1 MHLLNSLRRSFLP
14 SIRKST
20 SKRGRARSRGRTLA
34 METLEGRQMLS
45 ITPLQGL
52 SASQDTGEK
61 PQSKMFEYAG
71 QWWSVMPIKSGT
83 WVFRLD
89 GTTWTPTQQIT
100 TNSKVHADVKVDGDL
115 IHVLMYNGTKSQFA
129 TLQYDAGPDNRFE
142 PWSLQPQLVNIP
154 LSKGVETA
162 TIEKDSTGRL
172 WIASDAKTTVEV
184 RYSDGLYTTWSAP
197 ITVASGIKSDD
208 ISSIIAMPNDQIGVF
223 WSNQSTKRFGFRM
236 HVDGAAPDVW
246 SADEIP
252 GSQSALNVGKGMADD
267 HMHLAA
273 ESNGTLYAAVKTS
286 YDKSGYPKMGLLVR
300 RPDGAWDDFY
310 GLDDSGTRPVVV
322 VDEMAGKLIVAHT
335 TKEGG
340 GDIVYNESPLGDI
353 AFGSSHVLIS
363 GKVNNVTTTK
373 VTSSNQIVFMAS
385 GKSVMFEFDAPPPP
399 VVQTLVAS
407 SSPTEISFQD
417 GLFPIVAYVGTSD
430 TQINGS
436 AATQNYGTSQTLEMA
451 GSSGIATLLK
461 WDVSAIPTGSVVVSA
476 AIELNVTDPT
486 AQDYEVYALQKAW
499 DELSATWQ
507 QFSDGQNWAGDG
519 AGGPGDHGAATLGSL
534 GAPSGGTVL
543 INLNDAGLAAVQ
555 SWINNAD
562 SNFGIIL
569 NDYLA
574 SDAAAI
580 SSRETT
586 VAAQRPKLT
595 VNFTPAT
602 AVSA

>member
-1 MHLLNSLRRSFLP
+1 MHLLNTLRRSFLP

-34 METLEGRQMLS
+34 MESLEGRQMLS

-52 SASQDTGEK
+52 SAAQDTGEK
-61 PQSKMFEYAG
+61 SQSKMFEYAG
-71 QWWSVMPIKSGT
+71 QWWSVMPIKGGT

-142 PWSLQPQLVNIP
+142 PWSLQPQVVNIP

-172 WIASDAKTTVEV
+172 WIASDAKTTIEV

-208 ISSIIAMPNDQIGVF
+208 ISAIIAMPNDQIGVF
-223 WSNQSTKRFGFRM
+223 WSNQSTKRFGFRV

-252 GSQSALNVGKGMADD
+252 GSQSALNIGKGMADD

-273 ESNGTLYAAVKTS
+273 DSNGTLYAAVKTS

-322 VDEMAGKLIVAHT
+322 VDEVAGKLIVAHT

-340 GDIVYNESPLGDI
+340 GDIVYNESPLDDI
-353 AFGSSHVLIS
+353 AFGSSKILIS
-363 GKVNNVTTTK
+363 GKVNNVTTAK

-385 GKSVMFEFDAPPPP
+385 GKSVMFEFDAPAPP
-399 VVQTLVAS
+399 VVQTLVAG

-417 GLFPIVAYVGTSD
+417 GLFPNVAYVGTSD

-436 AATQNYGTSQTLEMA
+436 AATQNHGTSQTLEMA
-451 GSSGIATLLK
+451 GNSGSAALLK
-461 WDVSAIPTGSVVVSA
+461 WDVSAIPSDSILVSA

-507 QFSDGQNWAGDG
+507 QFADGQNWSGDG
-519 AGGPGDHGAATLGSL
+519 AGGPGDHGIATLGSL
-534 GAPSGGTVL
+534 GAPSSGTVL

-555 SWINNAD
+555 SWINDAD
-562 SNFGIIL
+562 SNFGVIL
-569 NDYLA
+569 KDYLA

-580 SSRETT
+580 SAREAA
-586 VAAQRPKLT
+586 VAAQRPKLA

-602 AVSA
+602 TVSA